1 MWYYLV
7 RYSFD
12 PEKSVFGPFNTEE
25 EAWKDALISARKEY
39 DIDTNENG
47 WDVDMTEYED
57 CGEIILVDHF
67 DSGDESTEYLVF
79 EI

>member
-12 PEKSVFGPFNTEE
+12 PEKTAFGPFNSEE
-25 EAWKDALISARKEY
+25 EAWTAALTAARKEF
-39 DIDTNENG
+39 DIDKNENG
-47 WDVDMTEYED
+47 WDHCV
-57 CGEIILVDHF
+57 
-67 DSGDESTEYLVF
+67 SGDESTEYLVF

>member
-12 PEKSVFGPFNTEE
+12 ADKPVFGPFNTDE
-25 EAWKDALISARKEY
+25 EAWEAALGAAQKEF
-39 DIDTNENG
+39 DIDQNENE
-47 WDVDMTEYED
+47 WDSDMSEYEEYR
-57 CGEIILVDHF
+57 EIVLVNHF
-67 DSGDESTEYLVF
+67 SDRDDTTEFLIF

>member
-12 PEKSVFGPFNTEE
+12 ADKPVFGPFGSYL
-25 EAWKDALISARKEY
+25 EAWEAALADAKREF
-39 DIDTNENG
+39 DIDKNENG
-47 WDVDMTEYED
+47 WEPDMAAHEEY
-57 CGEIILVDHF
+57 GEIVIVNRFVDR
-67 DSGDESTEYLVF
+67 DDTTEYLIF